1 MKHLRQ
7 LAILFAFCVA
17 GDLLSLMCAGKLPG
31 NVLGMSL
38 LFLLLACGAVRLNQV
53 ERAADFFLQ
62 NMAFFFLPACIG
74 ILDVYPQI
82 KARLLPIAA
91 VIILSTLLT
100 ASAAAGTVRLVLQL
114 QARRDARK
122 GGAAK

>member
-17 GDLLSLMCAGKLPG
+17 GDLLSLLCAGRLPG

-62 NMAFFFLPACIG
+62 NMAFFFLPACLG

-82 KARLLPIAA
+82 KAQLLPIAA

-100 ASAAAGTVRLVLQL
+100 ASAAAGTVRLVLHL
-114 QARRDARK
+114 QARQGARK
-122 GGAAK
+122 GGAAR